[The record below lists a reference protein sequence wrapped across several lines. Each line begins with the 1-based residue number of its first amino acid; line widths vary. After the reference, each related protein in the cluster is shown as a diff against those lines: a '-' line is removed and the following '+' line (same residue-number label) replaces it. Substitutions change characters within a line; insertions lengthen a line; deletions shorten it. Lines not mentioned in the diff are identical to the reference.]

1 MKIAL
6 SILGLALVSL
16 FNASAQVLIVQL
28 SLEQDQF
35 LPGETLPVKVQVV
48 NNSGQT
54 LHLGADSKWLTFSV
68 ESVGNDFVVM
78 KNADPPVV
86 GAFDLGSSE
95 MATKRVDLAP
105 YFVMNREG
113 RYRVVATVHIPEW
126 GTDVASLPKEF
137 DVIDGAQL
145 WSQDFGV
152 PIPAGVSNQP
162 PVVRKYILEEAN
174 YLREQLRMYVLVSD
188 QSGARILKVSAI
200 GPMVSF
206 SRPEA
211 QLDRASNL
219 HVIYQS
225 GAQSFIYSVVNPDG
239 VITQQ
244 EIYDYYNTRP
254 HLAVSD
260 AGDIVEQGGVRRV
273 RPGELPAVKSPDQLP
288 AVNQPGEVPPTP
300 APAPAKP

>member
-16 FNASAQVLIVQL
+16 FNVPAQVVTAQL
-28 SLEQDQF
+28 TLEQEQF
-35 LPGETLPVKVQVV
+35 LPGETLRATVRVV

-54 LHLGADSKWLTFSV
+54 LHLGADPKWLTFTV
-68 ESVGNDFVVM
+68 ESVDNNFVAM

-95 MATKRVDLAP
+95 VATKRVDLAP
-105 YFVMNREG
+105 YFVMSHSG
-113 RYRVVATVHIPEW
+113 RYRVVVTVHIPEW
-126 GTDVASLPKEF
+126 GTDVVSPPKEF
-137 DVIDGAQL
+137 DVVNGAEL
-145 WSQDFGV
+145 WSQDFGLSA
-152 PIPAGVSNQP
+152 PPGVTNQP

-174 YLREQLRMYVLVSD
+174 YLRQQLRMYVLVSD

-225 GAQSFIYSVVNPDG
+225 GAQSFLYSVVNPDG
-239 VITQQ
+239 AITRQ
-244 EIYDYYNTRP
+244 EIYDYYDTRP
-254 HLAVSD
+254 RLAVNN
-260 AGDIVEQGGVRRV
+260 AGDIVVQGGVRRV
-273 RPGELPAVKSPDQLP
+273 RPGELPPVMAPVP
-288 AVNQPGEVPPTP
+288 VPPTT
-300 APAPAKP
+300 APAPAKK

>member
-1 MKIAL
+1 MRIAL

-16 FNASAQVLIVQL
+16 FNAPAQVVTAQL

-35 LPGETLPVKVQVV
+35 LPGETLRATVRVV

-54 LHLGADSKWLTFSV
+54 LHLGADPKWLTFTV
-68 ESVGNDFVVM
+68 ESVDNNFVAM

-95 MATKRVDLAP
+95 VATKRVDLAP
-105 YFVMNREG
+105 YFVMNHSG
-113 RYRVVATVHIPEW
+113 RYRVAATVHIPEW
-126 GTDVASLPKEF
+126 GTDVVSPPKEF
-137 DVIDGAQL
+137 DVVNGAEL
-145 WSQDFGV
+145 WSQDFGL
-152 PIPAGVSNQP
+152 PAPAGVTNQP

-174 YLREQLRMYVLVSD
+174 YLRQQLRMYVLVSD
-188 QSGARILKVSAI
+188 PSGARILKVSAI

-225 GAQSFIYSVVNPDG
+225 GAQSFLYSVVNPDG
-239 VITQQ
+239 AITRQ
-244 EIYDYYNTRP
+244 EIYDYYTTRP
-254 HLAVSD
+254 RLAVND
-260 AGDIVEQGGVRRV
+260 AGDIVVHGGVRRV
-273 RPGELPAVKSPDQLP
+273 RPGELPPVMSPVP
-288 AVNQPGEVPPTP
+288 VPPTS
-300 APAPAKP
+300 APAPAKK

>member
-16 FNASAQVLIVQL
+16 FNAPAQVVTVKL
-28 SLEQDQF
+28 SLPQEQF
-35 LPGETLPVKVQVV
+35 LPGETLLVAVQVT

-54 LHLGADSKWLTFSV
+54 LHLGADAGWLKFSV
-68 ESVGNDFVVM
+68 ESRDDSFVVM
-78 KNADPPVV
+78 KNDDPPVV

-95 MATKRVDLAP
+95 VATKRVDLAP
-105 YFVMNREG
+105 YFVTTHAG

-126 GTDVASLPKEF
+126 GADVVSPPLEF

-145 WSQDFGV
+145 WTQDFGL
-152 PIPAGVSNQP
+152 PAPAGVTNQA

-174 YLREQLRMYVLVSD
+174 YLRNQLRMYVLVSD

-225 GAQSFIYSVVNPDG
+225 GAQSFLYSVVNPDG
-239 VITQQ
+239 NITKQ
-244 EIYDYYNTRP
+244 EIYDYLGTRP
-254 HLAVSD
+254 RLGVND
-260 AGDIVEQGGVRRV
+260 AGDIVEQGGVRRPKSGEMPV
-273 RPGELPAVKSPDQLP
+273 VKAPDELPLAPV
-288 AVNQPGEVPPTP
+288 P
-300 APAPAKP
+300 APKKP